1 MGDVVA
7 HALHLM
13 HQPFDLVEHAVHH
26 HRQAVDVAGAAAHRQ
41 ALAEVALD
49 DPLDGPG
56 HRVQALLRG
65 APGDDRA
72 GQAEDQD
79 QHPAGGHGADQQL
92 VEFQQVSRNQVP
104 GAAPVSAPAAQ
115 GDGSYGGVAG
125 AASMAGHGFVP
136 EAARRGPQSVYF
148 GGA

>member
-1 MGDVVA
+1 MKSLVQAVVVA
-7 HALHLM
+7 
-13 HQPFDLVEHAVHH
+13 
-26 HRQAVDVAGAAAHRQ
+26 VAIAAP
-41 ALAEVALD
+41 VAAFA
-49 DPLDGPG
+49 
-56 HRVQALLRG
+56 QSA
-65 APGDDRA
+65 
-72 GQAEDQD
+72 DQGLTRE
-79 QHPAGGHGADQQL
+79 QVRQQL